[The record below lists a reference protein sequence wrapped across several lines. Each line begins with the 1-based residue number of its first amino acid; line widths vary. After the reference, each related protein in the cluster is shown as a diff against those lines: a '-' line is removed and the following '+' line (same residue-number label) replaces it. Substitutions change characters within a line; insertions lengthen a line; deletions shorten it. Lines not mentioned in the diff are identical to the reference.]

1 MNCCDDYG
9 NCNQGRDCPAKK
21 GFDMNRLSLIS
32 ICFITAIITAFTVA
46 WFMATHQYLE
56 QYDHGFESGFALGF
70 TKGGDE
76 AVRVNPVSARL
87 EAACTSIWISEQV
100 LEQKKRGIK

>member
-1 MNCCDDYG
+1 MT
-9 NCNQGRDCPAKK
+9 
-21 GFDMNRLSLIS
+21 RLNLIS
-32 ICFITAIITAFTVA
+32 MCFCSAVISAFAVA

-56 QYDHGFESGFALGF
+56 QYDQGFESGFALGF
-70 TKGGDE
+70 KKGGDE

-100 LEQKKRGIK
+100 NQQHLRGIK